1 MITEERPVSRL
12 SSVPSLSNR
21 QIVYAILG
29 VAFAVFGYGIAGQFH
44 LDDYTL
50 FGDRAITSPS
60 GWWRV
65 WSPLQTRP
73 LTYLTFWLNYQ
84 IGGRNPIGYHAV
96 SIALHLLAVWLLWRT
111 LDRLLSA
118 RAALI
123 ATAIFALHPIQ
134 AEPVNYIFERA
145 TVLAT
150 VFCLLSVKPW
160 MEDRYWTAAGWFF
173 LALLSK
179 EECAAFPLILLM
191 LKPVWLPAAGMLAL
205 SLAAGGRVI
214 AALAVLGIG
223 GAGPGTGI
231 APLDYLC
238 TQGVVVLRYL
248 RMLVLPYGFSIDP
261 DPHLVRDWH
270 GWAAWAAILLLAGL
284 LWKFHP
290 EGKWFAAGL
299 VLLAPSSTI
308 FPAADLAADRRLYL
322 PMVALAAFAGLLLAR
337 LPRVPLL
344 PVLIAGLG
352 VLSLLRTEVWRTEL
366 ALWSE
371 AVEQAPTKVRALLHL
386 ARASDP
392 AAAVDILDYAESLAP
407 GNPELPEEKG
417 TRFLEAGLP
426 NLALREFDR
435 ELAMR
440 PGYLPAMNNRG
451 IALSLAGRRDEAVA
465 SFEQVLAIDP
475 CWSSARSNLAKLGV
489 TSKIRPCAQ
498 P

>member
-1 MITEERPVSRL
+1 MITEERPINRIPA
-12 SSVPSLSNR
+12 VPHLSNR

-29 VAFAVFGYGIAGQFH
+29 VAFAVFSYGIAGQFH
-44 LDDYTL
+44 FDDYNL

-65 WSPLQTRP
+65 WRLLQTRP
-73 LTYLTFWLNYQ
+73 LTYFTFWLNYQ
-84 IGGRNPIGYHAV
+84 IGGRNPVGYHAV
-96 SIALHLLAVWLLWRT
+96 NIALHLLVVWLLWRT
-111 LDRLLSA
+111 LERLLSA

-134 AEPVNYIFERA
+134 AEPVNYVFERA

-160 MEDRYWTAAGWFF
+160 MEGRHWAAAGWFF

-179 EECAAFPLILLM
+179 EECAAFPLFLLM

-205 SLAAGGRVI
+205 SLTAGGRVI
-214 AALAVLGIG
+214 AALAVLGIRE
-223 GAGPGTGI
+223 AGSGSGI

-248 RMLVLPYGFSIDP
+248 RMLALPYGFSIDP
-261 DPHLVRDWH
+261 DLHLVRDWH
-270 GWAAWAAILLLAGL
+270 GWAAWAALLVIAGL

-290 EGKWFAAGL
+290 DGKWFAAGL
-299 VLLAPSSTI
+299 VLLTPSSTI

-392 AAAVDILDYAESLAP
+392 AAAVDILNYAESLAP
-407 GNPELPEEKG
+407 DNPELSEEKG
-417 TRFLEAGLP
+417 TKFLEAGLP
-426 NLALREFDR
+426 DMALREFDR
-435 ELAMR
+435 ALALR
-440 PGYLPAMNNRG
+440 PAYLPAMNNRG
-451 IALSLAGRRDEAVA
+451 IALSLAGSRDKAVE
-465 SFEQVLAIDP
+465 SFEQVLAINP